1 MAQLCVHVKQLQKQ
15 TLVYKGVEINIVKNG
30 VDTILR
36 MKTKNKNYKRK
47 KITTHTCVR
56 MGEIRSDSHE

>member
-1 MAQLCVHVKQLQKQ
+1 MNF
-15 TLVYKGVEINIVKNG
+15 TTFFYKGRSI
-30 VDTILR
+30 DTIN
-36 MKTKNKNYKRK
+36 MPTKNKNYERR